1 MEKMLTVAEAAE
13 RVGVSESLIYQWID
27 ERRLPHYRLG
37 GKGKRG
43 KIGISPRDL
52 DDFIAS
58 LRVEGETASSAPA
71 SSDSP
76 GGTYSELDPQRLQ
89 RAWRKG

>member
-1 MEKMLTVAEAAE
+1 VLTVNEAAA
-13 RVGVSESLIYQWID
+13 RLGVSVSLIYLWID

-43 KIGISPRDL
+43 KIGILPRDL

-58 LRVEGETASSAPA
+58 LRVERHP
-71 SSDSP
+71 
-76 GGTYSELDPQRLQ
+76 LL
-89 RAWRKG
+89 